1 MVGGVDGGLLQKTW
15 PPGSSY
21 LPPGSSLR
29 LHRAYAQG
37 FSMLTARRALWNF
50 ADLRFRT
57 AVTKA
62 DQSGSKLSEKK
73 NGRSHA
79 LKKRS
84 VQSTWYNIYIY
95 ILFSRHISVSCTYS
109 NSAHIFRLWHEYSSS
124 ERVESS
130 PSTLETLHTPPIHG
144 TTLTLTVPSTARNTA
159 LQLTAVEICPAV
171 FFIAHKKRSELV
183 DDCKMASRRT
193 DRSDTSSIYIIE
205 FLACRC

>member
-73 NGRSHA
+73 
-79 LKKRS
+79 
-84 VQSTWYNIYIY
+84 
-95 ILFSRHISVSCTYS
+95 
-109 NSAHIFRLWHEYSSS
+109 
-124 ERVESS
+124 
-130 PSTLETLHTPPIHG
+130 
-144 TTLTLTVPSTARNTA
+144 
-159 LQLTAVEICPAV
+159 
-171 FFIAHKKRSELV
+171 
-183 DDCKMASRRT
+183 T
-193 DRSDTSSIYIIE
+193 D
-205 FLACRC
+205 AAMH